1 MGMHF
6 GLIAARVSVAD
17 FLTAF
22 SKAWPELEITASA
35 DEFSSTDELW
45 EWKDANERFVSAAD
59 AAQEG
64 PGSEVYILCQD
75 GPWALFLDF
84 SYVLAGDEKA
94 LKALSEELGQV
105 LSFVVQTTSGCAFFW
120 NYESGELR
128 RMIQSVDGEVEQM
141 GSGIAEEEG
150 IDIGSYYMDETEELM
165 HAFGISLPDS
175 LPIASTAVAI
185 STVDHTD
192 YSELLGG
199 TEESDVAGGDAYE
212 TTKPW
217 WKFW

>member
-35 DEFSSTDELW
+35 DGFSSTDEIW

-64 PGSEVYILCQD
+64 SGSEVYILCQD
-75 GPWALFLDF
+75 GPWALLFDF
-84 SYVLAGDEKA
+84 SYVLAGDEKG
-94 LKALSEELGQV
+94 LKALSADLGQV
-105 LSFVVQTTSGCAFFW
+105 LSFIVQTTSGCAFFW

-128 RMIQSVDGEVEQM
+128 RMIQSVDGEVELL

-150 IDIGSYYMDETEELM
+150 IDIGNYYMDETEALM
-165 HAFGISLPDS
+165 KAFGLSMPDS

-192 YSELLGG
+192 YSELLRAVEDSVDSDRG
-199 TEESDVAGGDAYE
+199 ESAAA
-212 TTKPW
+212 KPW